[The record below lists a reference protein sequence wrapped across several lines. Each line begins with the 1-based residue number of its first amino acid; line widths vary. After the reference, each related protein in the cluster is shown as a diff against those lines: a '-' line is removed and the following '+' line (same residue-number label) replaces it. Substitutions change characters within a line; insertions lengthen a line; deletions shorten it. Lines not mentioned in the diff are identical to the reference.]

1 MLDRFLKIV
10 IELLLKLPKTRLKY
24 LDGLS
29 FLLLNFLENGPI
41 RTRYGF
47 YIHFSHIGK
56 EMVRVRKSVVL
67 GRYEDSDLTVL
78 KKLLNPGDMV
88 IDGGA
93 NEGYVSLF
101 LSKIVG
107 DNGKVFSIEPNEEN
121 LDYFKKNIELNS
133 IKNIVVIK
141 KALSDKCS
149 DISYY
154 CNANEGAWGSVIK
167 SVIPGSPQK
176 VIMTKGDTLDNISYE
191 YNLIDKISLIK
202 LDIEGN
208 ELKAF
213 LGAERL
219 ISTSRPHLFFE
230 VNLTFWSHL
239 PESVDTLFNFLK
251 SKGYELFTVKNKK
264 FIPYRWLELRVMNFF
279 AIHKSRIEQISRKN
293 IL

>member
-1 MLDRFLKIV
+1 MPNRFFKIV

-24 LDGLS
+24 LDGPS

-47 YIHFSHIGK
+47 YIYFSRIGK
-56 EMVRVRKSVVL
+56 DLVRYRKSVVL
-67 GRYEDSDLTVL
+67 GRYEDSDMSVL
-78 KKLLNPGDMV
+78 KKLLDPGDMV

-101 LSKIVG
+101 LSQIVG

-121 LDYFKKNIELNS
+121 LDYFRKNIELNS

-141 KALSDKCS
+141 KALGDKCS
-149 DISYY
+149 DIPYY
-154 CNANEGAWGSVIK
+154 CNADEGAAGSVIK
-167 SVIPGSPQK
+167 SVFPDSPQK
-176 VIMTKGDTLDNISYE
+176 VIMAKGDTLDNISCE
-191 YNLIDKISLIK
+191 YNVIDKISLIK

-219 ISTSRPHLFFE
+219 LSTSRPHLLFE
-230 VNLTFWSHL
+230 VNLTIWSHL
-239 PESVDTLFNFLK
+239 PESIDTLFDFLK
-251 SKGYELFTVKNKK
+251 SKGYELFIVKNKK
-264 FIPYRWLELRVMNFF
+264 FIPYRWLELRVANFF
-279 AIHKSRIEQISRKN
+279 AVHKSRIEQLSKKN